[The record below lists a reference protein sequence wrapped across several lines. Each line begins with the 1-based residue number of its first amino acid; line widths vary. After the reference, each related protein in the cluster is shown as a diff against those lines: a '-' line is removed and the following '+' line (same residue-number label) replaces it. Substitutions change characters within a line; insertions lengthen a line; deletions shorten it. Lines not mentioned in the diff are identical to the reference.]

1 MIAYSC
7 APVLAI
13 AGGLFWTTFNGR
25 LTAVDAFTTLAIV
38 SIIVN
43 PLMSIL
49 QAYPTFRTITACYGR
64 IQKYLILAEARKT
77 GGTDAS
83 SEQEDVREVMCEKK
97 NDSTTGNAVIKFNG
111 AHIAPDVGAETILH
125 EVSFEILSSQFTTLV
140 GPVGAGK
147 TTLLRT
153 ILGETVVSQ
162 GGVERMRVK
171 FAYCGQKT
179 WLRNV
184 TIRANII
191 SVCVFERPWYDKVV
205 WACCLENDLQQLP
218 GGKGDE
224 TLAGSNGANL
234 SGGQKHRVVS
244 NRVYICTSSWL
255 MYRIKRHWL
264 GPYTHGKK
272 PSSST
277 TFLVASTLR

>member
-1 MIAYSC
+1 
-7 APVLAI
+7 
-13 AGGLFWTTFNGR
+13 
-25 LTAVDAFTTLAIV
+25 
-38 SIIVN
+38 
-43 PLMSIL
+43 MSIL